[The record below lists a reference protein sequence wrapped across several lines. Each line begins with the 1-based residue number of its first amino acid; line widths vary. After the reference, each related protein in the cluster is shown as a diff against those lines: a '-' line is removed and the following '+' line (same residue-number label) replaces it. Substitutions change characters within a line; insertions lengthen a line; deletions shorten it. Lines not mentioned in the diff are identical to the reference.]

1 MTDEEFTA
9 RMWEIAN
16 GVFQPEVQRGEA
28 DDLIIE
34 YLKSKGLDDAVA
46 AMRASIGCSG
56 RYPFIAN
63 RSP

>member
-9 RMWEIAN
+9 RMREIAN

-46 AMRASIGCSG
+46 AYESIHRLFG
-56 RYPFIAN
+56 
-63 RSP
+63 

>member
-1 MTDEEFTA
+1 
-9 RMWEIAN
+9 MWEIAN

-46 AMRASIGCSG
+46 AYESIGCSG

>member
-46 AMRASIGCSG
+46 AYESIHRLFG
-56 RYPFIAN
+56 
-63 RSP
+63 